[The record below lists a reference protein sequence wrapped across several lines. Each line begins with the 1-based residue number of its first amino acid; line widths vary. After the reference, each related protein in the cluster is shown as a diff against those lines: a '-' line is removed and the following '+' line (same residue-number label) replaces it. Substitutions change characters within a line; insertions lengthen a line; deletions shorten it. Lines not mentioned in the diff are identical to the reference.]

1 MFLVMMNL
9 GGTNNMKGSN
19 NAYRQAMKDI
29 SKTSTVLINTDVDP
43 FKGSYS
49 RLNRNIVDRGY
60 TSYRKK

>member
-1 MFLVMMNL
+1 
-9 GGTNNMKGSN
+9 MKQSN
-19 NAYRQAMKDI
+19 NAYRQAIKDI